1 MLHRTSVSRKDTL
14 LIATTSFPSCPTER
28 HEAIFED
35 IHASRMAAVLL
46 IIALRKMVNKGHGV
60 AHADWAA
67 IVKNVWK
74 SSMNLLDI
82 V

>member
-1 MLHRTSVSRKDTL
+1 M
-14 LIATTSFPSCPTER
+14 
-28 HEAIFED
+28 
-35 IHASRMAAVLL
+35 SRMAAVLL

-67 IVKNVWK
+67 IVKNAWK